1 MGLLIT
7 SKYRVFSNFLYG
19 LSFSQSTPDVLTV
32 ASDRI
37 AETSTSASG
46 YHTVAQRYPRLS
58 T

>member
-7 SKYRVFSNFLYG
+7 SNYRLFSNFLYG
-19 LSFSQSTPDVLTV
+19 LSFSQSTADVLTV

-37 AETSTSASG
+37 AKTSNSASG
-46 YHTVAQRYPRLS
+46 YHTVAQRYARLS